1 MLQRDRLSR
10 IYQIAWPLVLAALAT
25 NLMTVID
32 TLMVGQLGD
41 AALAGV
47 GIGGQIFFL
56 MLSLV
61 LGVGAGVQTLVA
73 FRVGEGRLSETGKLL
88 NLGIVVALAVG
99 AIVLSLAYVLSPI
112 LFGLMVGDPLVVSQ
126 GVDYLVMRLPSILF
140 IGINIAFRS
149 YWVGVSQA
157 QWSMVSIVILSVAN
171 VIFNYILIF
180 GHLGAP
186 AMGVAGAGL
195 GSSAATAVA
204 LLVNVLLAL
213 RLVRANGFLT
223 GLPSRESA
231 HKLAA
236 IAVPDSLRQALF
248 TVGVV
253 LMYVLIGQLG
263 TQEIAAFHVVIS
275 ICLVAYMPHIGIGG
289 AATTLVG
296 EALGRRD
303 MADANRWGWQ
313 SGGAGLGLLGLMSL
327 GVAWFAHELLSF
339 FLVNPETRALAV
351 LPLQLAVFGHALD
364 GFARVIGSA
373 LVGAGASKAA
383 MQLTVFPQWLM
394 LLPGLLLVVVL
405 DGSLAEAMV
414 VFLIFTLLSAL
425 LHAYVWQR
433 GRWVESLSF

>member
-99 AIVLSLAYVLSPI
+99 AIVLSLAYVLNPI

-180 GHLGAP
+180 GHLG
-186 AMGVAGAGL
+186 
-195 GSSAATAVA
+195 
-204 LLVNVLLAL
+204 
-213 RLVRANGFLT
+213 
-223 GLPSRESA
+223 
-231 HKLAA
+231 
-236 IAVPDSLRQALF
+236 D
-248 TVGVV
+248 
-253 LMYVLIGQLG
+253 GQN
-263 TQEIAAFHVVIS
+263 H
-275 ICLVAYMPHIGIGG
+275 YRH
-289 AATTLVG
+289 
-296 EALGRRD
+296 
-303 MADANRWGWQ
+303 
-313 SGGAGLGLLGLMSL
+313 
-327 GVAWFAHELLSF
+327 H
-339 FLVNPETRALAV
+339 
-351 LPLQLAVFGHALD
+351 
-364 GFARVIGSA
+364 
-373 LVGAGASKAA
+373 
-383 MQLTVFPQWLM
+383 
-394 LLPGLLLVVVL
+394 
-405 DGSLAEAMV
+405 
-414 VFLIFTLLSAL
+414 
-425 LHAYVWQR
+425 
-433 GRWVESLSF
+433 